1 MKKALGSIKMV
12 NFEHSKELKKDV
24 LSLLHA
30 RNKTEKSAFFMSSPS
45 SKFTLSLVL
54 FTHTTPLTLLI
65 Q

>member
-12 NFEHSKELKKDV
+12 NFEHSKELVKDV

-30 RNKTEKSAFFMSSPS
+30 RDKTEKSAFFMSSPS
-45 SKFTLSLVL
+45 SKFTFSLVL
-54 FTHTTPLTLLI
+54 FTHTMPLTLLI

>member
-45 SKFTLSLVL
+45 SKFTLSIVL

>member
-1 MKKALGSIKMV
+1 MV

-45 SKFTLSLVL
+45 SKFTLYCSIYSHDA
-54 FTHTTPLTLLI
+54 FDIADLI
-65 Q
+65 RCEVEH

>member
-30 RNKTEKSAFFMSSPS
+30 RDKTEK
-45 SKFTLSLVL
+45 
-54 FTHTTPLTLLI
+54 
-65 Q
+65 